1 MRLKIELLAE
11 KPVKLPIGF
20 NEYFQALIY
29 HYLNFDS
36 AAWLHNTGYRLE
48 DKTFKFFTFSPFLEK
63 ARYFPNEKF
72 FRFPREVSFYIA
84 SPIDWILEQFAV
96 NISKSEYIRIGTS
109 FPFDN
114 RLLVLSIDVIKE
126 ERFTEP
132 SLKVK
137 AITPIETHSTF
148 RLGDGRKKTHYY
160 TPFEEEFSQMVDEN
174 LRRKWAALF
183 KKECPYH
190 LKIKPLF
197 QGNGNERIFYF
208 GVGERKTL
216 IKGWKG
222 YYRLEGRP
230 RFLEFGYAA
239 GFGSRNT
246 NGCGLVELVRQTYK
260 EESVDKG
267 NG

>member
-29 HYLNFDS
+29 KYLNFDS

-63 ARYFPNEKF
+63 GRFFSREKF
-72 FRFPREVSFYIA
+72 FQFPLKLSFYIA
-84 SPIDWILEQFAV
+84 SPVDWILEQFAV
-96 NISKSEYIRIGTS
+96 NISKSEFVRIGQE

-114 RLLVLSIDVIKE
+114 RLMVSSIDVIKE

-132 SLKVK
+132 RVKVR

-148 RLGDGRKKTHYY
+148 RTGDNRKKTHYY
-160 TPFEEEFSQMVDEN
+160 TPFEEEFSQMVDDN
-174 LRRKWAALF
+174 LRRKWCALF

-190 LKIKPLF
+190 LTIKPLF
-197 QGNGNERIFYF
+197 NGNQNERIFYF

-222 YYRLEGRP
+222 HYLIEGNQ
-230 RFLEFGYAA
+230 RFLEFGYAS

-246 NGCGLVELVRQTYK
+246 NGCGLVEIVRQNHV
-260 EESVDKG
+260 EEYGDQR
-267 NG
+267 NR